1 MRGTHDPPRKGR
13 AAAAMPRPLQVSDIL
28 ANWVGAISVII
39 GTVIVQVS
47 VQTALLRLLAGHA
60 RVETVGKAA
69 ERSFI
74 RSLRILSLVTVFM
87 LIGGHLAQVLLWS
100 LLYLALGEFQQFQD
114 AAYFSLASYT
124 TIGAADLELSRG
136 HRILGALEAGIG
148 MLLFGWSTALLVSLA
163 GHVQDQQAGRDG

>member
-1 MRGTHDPPRKGR
+1 MRSYPH
-13 AAAAMPRPLQVSDIL
+13 
-28 ANWVGAISVII
+28 
-39 GTVIVQVS
+39 
-47 VQTALLRLLAGHA
+47 QTARN
-60 RVETVGKAA
+60 
-69 ERSFI
+69 
-74 RSLRILSLVTVFM
+74 
-87 LIGGHLAQVLLWS
+87 
-100 LLYLALGEFQQFQD
+100 LYLALGEFQQFQD